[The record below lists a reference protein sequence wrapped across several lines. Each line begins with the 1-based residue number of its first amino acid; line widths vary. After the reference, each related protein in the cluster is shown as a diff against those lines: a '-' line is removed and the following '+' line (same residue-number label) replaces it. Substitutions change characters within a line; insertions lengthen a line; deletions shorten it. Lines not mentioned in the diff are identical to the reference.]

1 MSLLGDLTIKD
12 LHDKFCELK
21 QPFQT
26 DSKENV
32 IDYNWH
38 VDSILK
44 NSQSY
49 NKEGKKEKDKKP
61 GASKGEDE
69 AMGEQNLI
77 PGGKA
82 IFISDEYVINQ
93 GIPQ

>member
-1 MSLLGDLTIKD
+1 MSILNDLSIKD
-12 LHDKFCELK
+12 LHEKYKDMK

-49 NKEGKKEKDKKP
+49 NKEPKKP
-61 GASKGEDE
+61 AKG
-69 AMGEQNLI
+69 
-77 PGGKA
+77 
-82 IFISDEYVINQ
+82 
-93 GIPQ
+93 